1 MNKYPLTVV
10 LFLILIGCG
19 QEQKYR
25 ISQNPIDREL
35 FEIAL
40 EENRIEYVV
49 DKDGWYTTSADKYDQ
64 MLSIGEEVLE
74 NSRQKTG
81 LPLTTKCHERELSKY
96 LINNS
101 IIFDIEQADKGRI
114 IMMRKQDFDKNNIIV
129 RSVCIEI
136 SCKSENSLN
145 NIQHCHG

>member
-40 EENRIEYVV
+40 EENRIQYVV

-74 NSRQKTG
+74 NSR
-81 LPLTTKCHERELSKY
+81 
-96 LINNS
+96 
-101 IIFDIEQADKGRI
+101 
-114 IMMRKQDFDKNNIIV
+114 
-129 RSVCIEI
+129 
-136 SCKSENSLN
+136 
-145 NIQHCHG
+145 